1 MNKELITSL
10 SAALV
15 ATSSAFGQG
24 TFQDLDFESARLVF
38 VTSPYYTEIVATN
51 ALPGWSAFSGAN
63 PLSTIFYNDPRFFPP
78 VELLGSNSLA
88 IGGNFSVL
96 LSEGGGIGT
105 NIYGPGSISQTGL
118 VPTDAQTLLFEANL
132 NLFSSPGSSLVVSLG
147 GQNLS
152 YMAIFNAPNYTLYG
166 ADISMFAGQT
176 EILSFMAAAG
186 LVLLD
191 NIQFSPQVI
200 PEPSIHALLGLGGLF
215 LAALSFWRF
224 CQSK

>member
-1 MNKELITSL
+1 MNKDLITSL
-10 SAALV
+10 SAAIV
-15 ATSSAFGQG
+15 AASSAFGQG
-24 TFQDLDFESARLVF
+24 TFQNLDFESARVVF
-38 VTSPYYTEIVATN
+38 VASPYHTEIVATN

-63 PLSTIFYNDPRFFPP
+63 QLSTIFYNDGRFFPP
-78 VELLGSNSLA
+78 VELLGTNRYV
-88 IGGNFSVL
+88 IGGHFSVL

-118 VPTDAQTLLFEANL
+118 VPDSAKSLLFEAT
-132 NLFSSPGSSLVVSLG
+132 SSSLVVSLG

-152 YMAIFNAPNYTLYG
+152 YMAISNAPNYTLYG

-176 EILSFMAAAG
+176 ETLSFMAVKG
-186 LVLLD
+186 FRVLD
-191 NIQFSPQVI
+191 NIQFSSQVI

-224 CQSK
+224 RQRE